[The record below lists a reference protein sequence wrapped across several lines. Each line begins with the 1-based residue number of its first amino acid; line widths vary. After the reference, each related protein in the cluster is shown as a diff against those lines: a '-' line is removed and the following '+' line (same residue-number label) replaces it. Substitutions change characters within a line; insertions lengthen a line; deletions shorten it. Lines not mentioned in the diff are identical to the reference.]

1 LLLSAVVTGLGG
13 VWGLAFLLLPDAAGR
28 ALLGDT
34 WSGARSV
41 LVAAIVGQAANA
53 VTLGPGTAL
62 YAMERVSITVR
73 INAVQA
79 PLVVLFGVG
88 GVLLAGAQGAA
99 WGMAAAF
106 WVLVPV
112 WWFAMRREAGLDAG
126 RLREQEQD
134 SPPVTD
140 VQAAPPG

>member
-1 LLLSAVVTGLGG
+1 
-13 VWGLAFLLLPDAAGR
+13 
-28 ALLGDT
+28 
-34 WSGARSV
+34 
-41 LVAAIVGQAANA
+41 
-53 VTLGPGTAL
+53 
-62 YAMERVSITVR
+62 MERVSITVR

-112 WWFAMRREAGLDAG
+112 WWLAMRREAALDAG
-126 RLREQEQD
+126 RLREQD